1 MAVGM
6 MFQALQYAAKKS
18 GYLLLH
24 TDDGK
29 YAVVD
34 TVNEEIISFEDNL
47 DEVADLLG
55 GLAVYTAEQR
65 RHHDC
70 KEMVDV
76 FDENAC
82 RKVDEKYIRF

>member
-24 TDDGK
+24 YDGK
-29 YAVVD
+29 YAVAD
-34 TVNEEIISFEDNL
+34 TVNEEIICFEDDL
-47 DEVADLLG
+47 YEVADLLG

-65 RHHDC
+65 RHHDYS
-70 KEMVDV
+70 KMVNI
-76 FDENAC
+76 FDESAAVTM
-82 RKVDEKYIRF
+82 KG